1 LNGSYKLYWRLLIDL
16 VVLSNGYSSE
26 HSSKPFEIAWI
37 KPRGLNSQD
46 QSRSRSTSLDMLR
59 RHFLN
64 FWVFLD
70 CQDYFFVAFGLGNII
85 DLNKWYMLILSGSES
100 SALTN
105 SPRFL
110 AKTVKTEVQIKVSM
124 LVSIKIMPRHTES
137 YRLCLNSLYLAWRHF
152 IFL

>member
-1 LNGSYKLYWRLLIDL
+1 MFIIDL
-16 VVLSNGYSSE
+16 VVLSNGHSSE

-70 CQDYFFVAFGLGNII
+70 FQDYFFVAFGPGNII

-100 SALTN
+100 STLTN

-110 AKTVKTEVQIKVSM
+110 AKTVQIKVSM